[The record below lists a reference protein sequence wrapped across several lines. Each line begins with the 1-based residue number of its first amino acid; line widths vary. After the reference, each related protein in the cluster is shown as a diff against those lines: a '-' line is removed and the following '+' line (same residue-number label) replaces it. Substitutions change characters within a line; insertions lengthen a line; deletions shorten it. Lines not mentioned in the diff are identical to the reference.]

1 MNQDTLCMG
10 CFADTGGGF
19 KPCSVCGYIPDYN
32 PEESIYLAP
41 RTILA
46 NKYLVGNVLGQG
58 GFGITYL
65 GWDLNLETRL
75 AIKEYFPQG
84 HVSRMPGQSKV
95 ISLAGTEAE
104 QFDFWLNR
112 FVQESKTLAQFE
124 SHPNIVSV
132 RDFFEANNTAYM
144 IMNYIEGLTL
154 EQYLS
159 YCGGSISFS
168 TALDVVIPV
177 LDALKAVHQI
187 GFMHR
192 DISPGN
198 ICIDNDGRVVVI
210 DFGASRQEMREKS
223 KSLSVILKAGYAPIE
238 QYQSRGRQGPWTD
251 IYAVGATMYRAIT
264 GQVPLDAID
273 RLSDDDLKPPSMLDV
288 QIDPAQEQAL
298 LKAMAV
304 KIEDRYQSVED
315 FMADLR
321 PNESD
326 DAHHEENLSLFDG
339 TVPVLGS
346 EKFEDDQNSA
356 DSLDD
361 VKPYQAYSDEEYRL
375 EKEKRP
381 GLKESNSKIKYT
393 AALVVGVV
401 LLVSGIALFGS
412 GTEPETANQDGVF
425 NMGDSVGAGQTV
437 DLEITAQTIDTSKIA
452 GLDADYYIDYTG
464 GTIPLGNLQIGSRV
478 VDPSWEWEYR
488 IGANY
493 SGTGQVKPVI
503 WLVVAR
509 DHYGSDSGVTL
520 LSDELIGRVA
530 YDNSTHL
537 NEYGNNHWGESG
549 SHSTAT
555 WGLRPWLNSTGIHSG
570 EGFSQAFSEEFK
582 QAIVVTTLPNNDGQT
597 GAAYYT
603 EDRVFIPSTTELGQT
618 VHQRSYPI
626 GKIFPYFAESNHVNR
641 IASLGGSRSW
651 YRTRTPVADRR
662 QYSSNISPDD
672 GGFYISHLNRNGEL
686 GIRPALNLKAE
697 TMVSEIIK

>member
-1 MNQDTLCMG
+1 MNYDSLCLG
-10 CFADTGGGF
+10 CFADTGGLN
-19 KPCSVCGYIPDYN
+19 PCSACGYIPDKN
-32 PEESIYLAP
+32 PEQSIFLVP
-41 RTILA
+41 GSILA
-46 NKYLVGNVLGQG
+46 NKYLVGRVLGQG

-65 GWDLNLETRL
+65 GWDLNLETKL

-84 HVSRMPGQSKV
+84 HASRFPGQSKV

-144 IMNYIEGLTL
+144 IMNYIEGLTF
-154 EQYLS
+154 EQYLN
-159 YCGGSISFS
+159 YCGGSIPLS
-168 TALDVVIPV
+168 TALDVAIPV
-177 LDALKAVHQI
+177 LDALRAVHHI

-198 ICIDNDGRVVVI
+198 ICIDNDGRVILI
-210 DFGASRQEMREKS
+210 DFGASRQEMRENS

-251 IYAVGATMYRAIT
+251 IYAVGATMYRAVT

-273 RLSDDDLKPPSMLDV
+273 RLSEDDLKPPSMLGV
-288 QIDPAQEQAL
+288 QIDPFQEQAL

-304 KIEDRYQSVED
+304 KIEDRYQSVDDFIAGMGLNEVDQALEED
-315 FMADLR
+315 RFKFDDTFTILR
-321 PNESD
+321 S
-326 DAHHEENLSLFDG
+326 EELEN
-339 TVPVLGS
+339 
-346 EKFEDDQNSA
+346 DQNS
-356 DSLDD
+356 DDLLDD
-361 VKPYQAYSDEEYRL
+361 MNPNQALSDEGYRS
-375 EKEKRP
+375 EKGKWP
-381 GLKESNSKIKYT
+381 GLKKSNAKIKY
-393 AALVVGVV
+393 AVASVAGFAL
-401 LLVSGIALFGS
+401 LISGIALFGI
-412 GTEPETANQDGVF
+412 GTESGPANKDVVSIVV
-425 NMGDSVGAGQTV
+425 DSTGAGQGV
-437 DLEITAQTIDTSKIA
+437 DFEMTAQTIDASKIA
-452 GLDADYYIDYTG
+452 GLDADYYIDYAG
-464 GTIPLGNLQIGSRV
+464 GTIPLGNIPIGSRV

-488 IGANY
+488 IGADY
-493 SGTGQVKPVI
+493 SGTGQIKPVT
-503 WLVVAR
+503 WLVVAKN
-509 DHYGSDSGVTL
+509 HYGSDSGVTL

-537 NEYGNNHWGESG
+537 NENGNNHWGESG
-549 SHSTAT
+549 NHATAT

-570 EGFSQAFSEEFK
+570 EGFYQAFSVKFK
-582 QAIVVTTLPNNDGQT
+582 QAVVVTTLPNNDGQT

-626 GKIFPYFAESNHVNR
+626 GTIFAYFAERDHVNR
-641 IASLGGSRSW
+641 IASLGGSRLW

-662 QYSSNISPDD
+662 QYVSNVSPDD
-672 GGFYISHLNRNGEL
+672 GGFYVSHLNRNGEL
-686 GIRPALNLKAE
+686 GVRPALNLKAD

>member
-1 MNQDTLCMG
+1 
-10 CFADTGGGF
+10 
-19 KPCSVCGYIPDYN
+19 
-32 PEESIYLAP
+32 
-41 RTILA
+41 
-46 NKYLVGNVLGQG
+46 
-58 GFGITYL
+58 
-65 GWDLNLETRL
+65 
-75 AIKEYFPQG
+75 
-84 HVSRMPGQSKV
+84 
-95 ISLAGTEAE
+95 
-104 QFDFWLNR
+104 
-112 FVQESKTLAQFE
+112 
-124 SHPNIVSV
+124 
-132 RDFFEANNTAYM
+132 
-144 IMNYIEGLTL
+144 
-154 EQYLS
+154 
-159 YCGGSISFS
+159 
-168 TALDVVIPV
+168 
-177 LDALKAVHQI
+177 
-187 GFMHR
+187 
-192 DISPGN
+192 
-198 ICIDNDGRVVVI
+198 
-210 DFGASRQEMREKS
+210 
-223 KSLSVILKAGYAPIE
+223 
-238 QYQSRGRQGPWTD
+238 
-251 IYAVGATMYRAIT
+251 
-264 GQVPLDAID
+264 
-273 RLSDDDLKPPSMLDV
+273 
-288 QIDPAQEQAL
+288 
-298 LKAMAV
+298 
-304 KIEDRYQSVED
+304 
-315 FMADLR
+315 
-321 PNESD
+321 
-326 DAHHEENLSLFDG
+326 
-339 TVPVLGS
+339 
-346 EKFEDDQNSA
+346 
-356 DSLDD
+356 
-361 VKPYQAYSDEEYRL
+361 
-375 EKEKRP
+375 
-381 GLKESNSKIKYT
+381 
-393 AALVVGVV
+393 
-401 LLVSGIALFGS
+401 
-412 GTEPETANQDGVF
+412 
-425 NMGDSVGAGQTV
+425 MGDSAGAGQTV
-437 DLEITAQTIDTSKIA
+437 DLEITAQTIDTSRIA

-464 GTIPLGNLQIGSRV
+464 GTIPLGNLPIGSRV

-662 QYSSNISPDD
+662 QYSSNVSPDD